1 MKSRT
6 WKAALG
12 LVGACAAVFAGAV
25 APAAPA
31 QAADTIDPN
40 AAVTLNIYKYVG
52 DPVSPQPAPGTAPTG
67 LDPLPG
73 VTFEV
78 KRLTNVDLTT
88 SAGWA
93 TLSSVTAAQ
102 LSDGDT
108 ANDGGVTLGGP
119 VTKVTDAQGLASFTN
134 PDIKVGAYLVTEKQL
149 GNYTVA
155 APFIVTLPHEG
166 ANGAWDYTQNV
177 YPKNQ
182 KIQPTKAVND
192 DKATLGQN
200 IDYTVNLPVPAG
212 DLTAF
217 GMEDQLV
224 ADLTLV
230 ASPVTVKA
238 SNTKVTLDPATD
250 YTIDT
255 ANNKLTVTFTEAG
268 RKKLQEQR
276 VSDPALAVSVGFS
289 ATVKSIPTSGVI
301 TNTATLIGPNGM
313 RITTDVDKNGD
324 GKPDP
329 ASTTFAN
336 LVVTKTGPAGTDNA
350 ALNGAVFELYR
361 CTETAPGSGKYAL
374 SDNALT
380 MWTTDAEGKKVTS
393 TTITT
398 AKGVTGGAASTAQ
411 AFDVPV
417 SSTNTDATGTIPET
431 YCVLETD
438 APAGFVR
445 NPEPIL
451 VTYTPG
457 EGGNAG
463 TLTASVMNQKNTIL
477 GKLPATGAWGV
488 GLILLLGLVLVIRGI
503 VTSRRDREDQPTVA

>member
-200 IDYTVNLPVPAG
+200 TDYTVNLPVPAG

-313 RITTDVDKNGD
+313 RITTDVDANGD

-374 SDNALT
+374 SGNALT
-380 MWTTDAEGKKVTS
+380 MSTDAQGKKG

-411 AFDVPV
+411 AFAVPV
-417 SSTNTDATGTIPET
+417 SSTNTDATGTISET

-477 GKLPATGAWGV
+477 GNLPATGAWGV